1 VRVRTDVVYRTWWC
15 KKRQDEY
22 RQGEIVASEKLVEI
36 AKRGRAAIGKWR
48 QANPDKLLNLSDA
61 DLSGANLRGANLKR
75 ADLTGANLQGADLIG
90 TQFAEA
96 ELTRAD
102 LRGAKLVKA
111 DLYTTKLFKATLAYT
126 DCSGAY
132 FRRADL
138 TQADLSNANLTKAD
152 FIETNLTNSSIK
164 NANLIGAD
172 ISGATMIGV
181 DVRGA
186 TFGWTKLCQLNLTQL
201 VGIEQIKHVGPS
213 TLGIDTA
220 LLSHEKI
227 EPEFLQGCGIAEG
240 VVANWK
246 ELFSHPLQQ
255 LPCFVRFAP
264 DDSSFAKHV
273 VKRGQEKGLRCW
285 LDEMPDKADGRKKA
299 ASPLTYET
307 NERILFCASK
317 ASLTSWW
324 ANDEIER
331 ILEREEQAKKNT
343 KDVRFFYPINLD
355 GFMFSGDWK
364 HPREKQIAKASI
376 DFVGWRRN
384 QEKFDQELGKLI
396 QVMSGEK

>member
-1 VRVRTDVVYRTWWC
+1 
-15 KKRQDEY
+15 
-22 RQGEIVASEKLVEI
+22 VASNKLVEI

-61 DLSGANLRGANLKR
+61 DLSGVNLRGANLKR

-111 DLYTTKLFKATLAYT
+111 DLYKTKLFKATLADA

-138 TQADLSNANLTKAD
+138 TQADLTNANLTKAD
-152 FIETNLTNSSIK
+152 LIEADLTNSSIK

-172 ISGATMIGV
+172 LSGATMIGV
-181 DVRGA
+181 DVRGV
-186 TFGWTKLCQLNLTQL
+186 TIGWTKLCQLNLTQL
-201 VGIEQIKHVGPS
+201 VGFEQIKHIGPS

-220 LLSHEKI
+220 LLSHAKI

-240 VVANWK
+240 VIGNWK
-246 ELFSHPLQQ
+246 ELFSHPLQEI
-255 LPCFVRFAP
+255 PCFIRFAP
-264 DDSSFAKHV
+264 DDSSFAKQIF
-273 VKRGQEKGLRCW
+273 KRGQEKGLRCW
-285 LDEMPDKADGRKKA
+285 LDEMPVKPDGRKKA

-307 NERILFCASK
+307 NERVLLCASK

-324 ANDEIER
+324 IDDEIER
-331 ILEREEQAKKNT
+331 ILDREEKAKEHT
-343 KDVRFFYPINLD
+343 KDVRYFYPVNLD
-355 GFMFSGDWK
+355 GYMFSGDWK
-364 HPREKQIAKASI
+364 HKREKQIAKASL

-384 QEKFDQELGKLI
+384 KEKLDQELGKLI
-396 QVMSGEK
+396 QTLLGEK